1 MSLPSDSLSLDTHT
15 DSQLD
20 FSLLSIANESENY
33 SENVVEEFEY
43 ASQDID
49 GILLEIQGITNN
61 NLKWQSMLISRQNKK
76 RKSRQAYEETNAN
89 IS

>member
-1 MSLPSDSLSLDTHT
+1 MQDDYPVINLVTLTEDRSFSCSMSLPSDSLSLDTHT

-61 NLKWQSMLISRQNKK
+61 NLK
-76 RKSRQAYEETNAN
+76 
-89 IS
+89 